1 MKAKFGDKTEALVEK
16 GALSNGTLGITS
28 HWDWEH
34 WRDGKVIDTWDER
47 NLCTNEGLDS
57 VLNIMFHAATQI
69 TVWAVVIFEDD
80 YTPLSTNTYA
90 VPGFTESEAYAAA
103 VRPDYVEA
111 AAASQSITNSASK
124 AEFAIN
130 ATKTIHGAALVGGGG
145 ATYNTQSDVAG
156 GGTLFSSSQ
165 FSSSKS
171 VENGDTLKVTITI
184 SSSDI

>member
-34 WRDGKVIDTWDER
+34 WRGGKLIDEWDER

-90 VPGFTESEAYAAA
+90 DPGFTESEAYAAA

-130 ATKTIHGAALVGGGG
+130 ATKTIYGAALVGGG
-145 ATYNTQSDVAG
+145 TDYNTQSDVAG

-171 VENGDTLKVTITI
+171 VENGDTLKVTISIT
-184 SSSDI
+184 SSDV

>member
-1 MKAKFGDKTEALVEK
+1 MKAKFGDKIEALVEK

-34 WRDGKVIDTWDER
+34 WRGGKLIDEWDER

-69 TVWAVVIFEDD
+69 TVWAVAIFEDD

-130 ATKTIHGAALVGGGG
+130 ATKTIYGAALVGGG
-145 ATYNTQSDVAG
+145 TDYNTQSDAAG

-171 VENGDTLKVTITI
+171 VDNGDTLKVTITI

>member
-34 WRDGKVIDTWDER
+34 WRGGKLIDEWDER

-130 ATKTIHGAALVGGGG
+130 ATKTIYGAALVGGG
-145 ATYNTQSDVAG
+145 TDYNTQSDVAG